1 MMRIEAFIQ
10 PHRVS
15 RVVLA
20 LHALP
25 RFPGFTVLD
34 AHGQGPGRGAG
45 GHYDYA
51 EESVLYHRHSVL
63 VVICEDEE
71 VDMLTTLIARAAHT
85 GKRGDGIVAVSAV
98 SRVLGIRDAD
108 GETGGAT

>member
-1 MMRIEAFIQ
+1 MMRIEALIQ

-25 RFPGFTVLD
+25 RFPGFTVFD
-34 AHGQGPGRGAG
+34 AHGQGPGRGKD

-71 VDMLTTLIARAAHT
+71 VEMLTKLITHAAHT

-98 SRVLGIRDAD
+98 SRVLNIRDAG
-108 GETGGAT
+108 GENGGVT